1 MQTVVMEKG
10 KGIHKMSV
18 NDHACFE
25 YLYNYFI
32 LIYMCIQMRGLDTIQ
47 VLFQK
52 TYDNALKSTKN
63 MNE

>member
-1 MQTVVMEKG
+1 
-10 KGIHKMSV
+10 MSV

-32 LIYMCIQMRGLDTIQ
+32 LIYMCIQMRVLDTIQ

-52 TYDNALKSTKN
+52 KRITMHLNLQRTW
-63 MNE
+63 MNKTRYNYP

>member
-1 MQTVVMEKG
+1 
-10 KGIHKMSV
+10 MSV

-32 LIYMCIQMRGLDTIQ
+32 LIYMCIQMRVLDTIQ

-52 TYDNALKSTKN
+52 TYYNALKSTKN